1 MILKKFGLLLLLIT
15 RISFA
20 QEQQKIITVFFNSN
34 DFSINQDAEKTL
46 NSFFLD
52 SETLISSVQIN
63 GFCDDIGSTDAN
75 KILSLK
81 RANAVAEYLQD
92 HYNIEVDAV
101 EGNGEIELSSSDLN
115 SDEIRKKNRKS
126 TLKIEFSTKSKKDV
140 PTLLTSYIGYKK
152 LEDTLKIGDKI
163 LIENL
168 VFKGSLTHFEDSE
181 IAEKELSRIF
191 LYLKEHPTVEIEIH
205 GHVCCISTSFKDARD
220 VESGKNNLS
229 QTRAKKIYDFLVS
242 KGISEN
248 RMTHAG
254 FGRKFPIPNTAE
266 LLNKRVEIV
275 IVKL

>member
-1 MILKKFGLLLLLIT
+1 MILKKIGLLLLLVT
-15 RISFA
+15 RFGFA
-20 QEQQKIITVFFNSN
+20 QEQQKVVTVFFSSN

-46 NSFFLD
+46 NSFFSD
-52 SETLISSVQIN
+52 SEMLISNIEIN
-63 GFCDDIGSTDAN
+63 GFCDDIGSTEAN
-75 KILSLK
+75 KTLSLK

-92 HYNIEVDAV
+92 NYNLEVDALK
-101 EGNGEIELSSSDLN
+101 GNGEIELNSSGIN
-115 SDEIRKKNRKS
+115 TGEIRKNNRKS
-126 TLKIEFSTKSKKDV
+126 TLKINFSIKTKKDV

-152 LEDTLKIGDKI
+152 LDDTLKIGDKI

-205 GHVCCISTSFKDARD
+205 GHVCCISTAFKDARD

-229 QTRAKKIYDFLVS
+229 ETRAKKIYDFLVS